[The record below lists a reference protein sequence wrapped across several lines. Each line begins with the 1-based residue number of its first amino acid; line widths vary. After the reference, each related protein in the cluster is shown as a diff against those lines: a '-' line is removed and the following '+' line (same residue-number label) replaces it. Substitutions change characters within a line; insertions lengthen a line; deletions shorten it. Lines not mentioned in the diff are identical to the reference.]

1 MTFLLVNERAPKND
15 WAVFCRS
22 TDGLVRCPSGGPH
35 AAGPSLVLQA
45 CLVCRVHL
53 PGGVQQVVD
62 FGFHLCHAPGDGLLV
77 AVLVERVRQFETQP
91 AEPQEQLARGVGL
104 VPGVEQDLHD
114 VAQGRDVPELG
125 VDTRLGGRLG
135 QDGLWFFF
143 LGAGEFRRVLVPRTP
158 GQDRAH
164 PRGLPFGQ
172 SFLHGPLRPFNHFS
186 DDAGTDSFGGV
197 QNRFGLHPDEH
208 VTSGTFLPSDQDGGF
223 LGVTST
229 CEAYSQ
235 HDRTRTRQR
244 ETPL

>member
-1 MTFLLVNERAPKND
+1 M
-15 WAVFCRS
+15 
-22 TDGLVRCPSGGPH
+22 
-35 AAGPSLVLQA
+35 
-45 CLVCRVHL
+45 
-53 PGGVQQVVD
+53 
-62 FGFHLCHAPGDGLLV
+62 FH
-77 AVLVERVRQFETQP
+77 VEH
-91 AEPQEQLARGVGL
+91 
-104 VPGVEQDLHD
+104 DLHD
-114 VAQGRDVPELG
+114 LTYRRDVPELG
-125 VDTRLGGRLG
+125 VGARPGGRLG
-135 QDGLWFFF
+135 EDF
-143 LGAGEFRRVLVPRTP
+143 LEFLFLVAGEFRRVPVPRMP
-158 GQDRAH
+158 GRDRAH